1 MLSIENNKS
10 CDDEQKRRLRE
21 LTKSFCGIE
30 KPLKNFVNHVEDLN
44 GLISELYRVFS
55 GNYVNIEEVNHLMMV
70 YTSNYND
77 WKKFAKF
84 DRYRYTRNLVDAGN
98 DKFNLMILCWNE
110 GQSSAI
116 HDHADSHCFLKVL
129 KGGLMEVKYAFPQE
143 QQSISHM
150 EPNVPAHIGHHD
162 DEEHEHNEEQLQELC
177 RTTVHENDVCYIND
191 NIALHRVENV
201 SNTDV
206 AVSLHLYCPPF
217 DACGI
222 YNKST
227 GKKTK
232 CPVTF
237 WSKYG
242 KREKILD
249 K

>member
-1 MLSIENNKS
+1 MLSVDHKN
-10 CDDEQKRRLRE
+10 DDEQKKKLRE

-30 KPLKNFVNHVEDLN
+30 KPLKNFVDHVEDLN
-44 GLISELYRVFS
+44 GLIRELHKAFS
-55 GNYVNIEEVNHLMMV
+55 TNYVNIEEVNHLMMV
-70 YTSNYND
+70 YASNYND

-110 GQSSAI
+110 GQTSAI

-129 KGGLMEVKYAFPQE
+129 KGGLMEVKFAAPNNDT
-143 QQSISHM
+143 SISHM
-150 EPNVPAHIGHHD
+150 EPNIPADIGAYHAG
-162 DEEHEHNEEQLQELC
+162 EEHEHHEEQLQELS
-177 RTTVHENDVCYIND
+177 RTTVYENQVCYIND

-227 GKKTK
+227 GKRTN

-242 KREKILD
+242 KREKIVD
-249 K
+249 N